1 MFEYEIIKKR
11 FAELRE
17 NKNYEKITYSKY
29 DDDVSSNCNGSGN
42 KDKWGLGL

>member
-17 NKNYEKITYSKY
+17 NKNYEKITHFKY
-29 DDDVSSNCNGSGN
+29 NDVVGSYCNGSGN
-42 KDKWGLGL
+42 